1 MVDKYFYIDKAL
13 AEQLIEQANNGKY
26 EKGGTNSRVAIF
38 GDYAILKTGNI
49 EVKNTNLFDSKTIP
63 FDKIIDKVHAL
74 NDAGV
79 SAVPILGYCYDKNS
93 ISNFGNY
100 AYANGYI
107 IQQRAKGS
115 ELWQRQ
121 HLPSVVDRT
130 ATSEQKA
137 YLIKRLEELASA
149 PQSQYDKFI
158 SDLKAITDAGIKV
171 DPKKENFFYDAEFGF
186 SFIDLNFFG
195 EPLFERQSRTPH
207 DNFIEYALVPYNVF
221 ANRITNFTRDE
232 AKTAS
237 MCNATILNKCTQ
249 ALINIG
255 IDKADIDKVIAYR
268 KYTETSPMLV
278 EADLYFL

>member
-13 AEQLIEQANNGKY
+13 AEQLIEQANSGKY
-26 EKGGTNSRVAIF
+26 EKGGTNSRVAIL

-49 EVKNTNLFDSKTIP
+49 EVKNTDLFDNQTIP
-63 FDKIIDKVHAL
+63 FDKVVEKVHAL
-74 NDAGV
+74 ADVGV
-79 SAVPILGYCYDKNS
+79 SVVPIIGYCYNENAL
-93 ISNFGNY
+93 SNYGSRTY
-100 AYANGYI
+100 AKGYI

-115 ELWQRQ
+115 ELWQRRL
-121 HLPSVVDRT
+121 LPSVVDRT

-232 AKTAS
+232 AQAVWRANT
-237 MCNATILNKCTQ
+237 TILDKCVR
-249 ALINIG
+249 ALTNIG